1 MNGLIKKIG
10 QYYRQLGFY
19 GVIKLLTA
27 LFFSKLPGRHPL
39 YALHLPN
46 IKHPVQLRFGT
57 SDVWVLKEVLLD
69 GEYDFLPQISPKV
82 IVDAGANIGL
92 TAIFFTNKFPDAIIY
107 ALEPE
112 VSNYKILEANV
123 SSYPQI
129 RPFKTALWNQ
139 NKPINLINPDCGH
152 WGFITL
158 DSDPTQHKQLGQVD
172 AITLDAFM
180 GKMNLEHIDILKID
194 IEGAEKEVFESSS
207 IWIGKIGI
215 IMTEL
220 HESLRPGCKK
230 AFYDA
235 TKEFQPEVI
244 KGQTVMR
251 LQTTLAA

>member
-1 MNGLIKKIG
+1 
-10 QYYRQLGFY
+10 
-19 GVIKLLTA
+19 
-27 LFFSKLPGRHPL
+27 
-39 YALHLPN
+39 
-46 IKHPVQLRFGT
+46 
-57 SDVWVLKEVLLD
+57 
-69 GEYDFLPQISPKV
+69 
-82 IVDAGANIGL
+82 
-92 TAIFFTNKFPDAIIY
+92 
-107 ALEPE
+107 
-112 VSNYKILEANV
+112 
-123 SSYPQI
+123 
-129 RPFKTALWNQ
+129 
-139 NKPINLINPDCGH
+139 
-152 WGFITL
+152 
-158 DSDPTQHKQLGQVD
+158 
-172 AITLDAFM
+172 M